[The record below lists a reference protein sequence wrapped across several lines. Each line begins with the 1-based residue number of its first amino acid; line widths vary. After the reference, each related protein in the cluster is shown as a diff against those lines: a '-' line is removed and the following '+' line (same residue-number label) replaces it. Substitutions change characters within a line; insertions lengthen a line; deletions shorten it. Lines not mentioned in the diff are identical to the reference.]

1 MCVLSKRCGRDFISM
16 VIEWNHARLIIPV
29 IIIALSDLI
38 NRVTCSIQ
46 HKLNAEEKKD
56 IKREVT
62 A

>member
-1 MCVLSKRCGRDFISM
+1 M